1 MTQIPANWSFKDR
14 SLGYVHNKGVVK
26 KAQRCTFSTFY
37 FVQIALMQGTPCQV
51 GSVEAV
57 YTICLLHRP
66 KKYILTLSP
75 AIFSSEVFFC
85 QRMLENHLILQ
96 TYHNWHSCSV
106 MQDTQIVSS
115 FAVNRCTVA
124 GPLSISMA
132 MSLEYR
138 KGPQGT
144 RQRSSDTGSAFQKGY
159 SLLPQLSLRATIHST
174 N

>member
-66 KKYILTLSP
+66 KKYVLTLSP

-106 MQDTQIVSS
+106 MQDTQIVSKFCCKQMHGS
-115 FAVNRCTVA
+115 RTLVHIHGHVFRIQEGSTGNKTTV
-124 GPLSISMA
+124 
-132 MSLEYR
+132 
-138 KGPQGT
+138 
-144 RQRSSDTGSAFQKGY
+144 F
-159 SLLPQLSLRATIHST
+159 
-174 N
+174 